1 MSEDVEEE
9 YLARHEA
16 QQVIDVRE
24 QRSQIAIIQMA
35 PPGPNSSKNVTNSC
49 NPPINPVEYP
59 APAESVLKAG
69 GSGSVLR
76 STKVAKGTGKAESQ
90 PKKRYQCSVQ
100 GCTYS
105 TPHTKDLARH
115 MRKHTGEKPFTC
127 DRCTK
132 SFTRY
137 DKLVMHIRI
146 HEGHRPFTCNYQQC
160 NYAAIDLSSLRKH
173 FRTHTDDRP
182 YKCQLCPYSSK
193 DSSQLVVH
201 LRHHT
206 GDSPYSCT
214 FSGCDAAFKT
224 PSDLSRHTR
233 LHTGEKPY
241 QCLYCDYRAAVK
253 CNLNVHMRRH
263 THPPSKKTS
272 KSSVAKVLNEQEFAT
287 SEQSNEIGNDAS
299 TSKNDL
305 LPFQYACK
313 LCDYKADTIE
323 WFSVHMKD
331 LHPDSNLVVV
341 RSSADPNKTNSRR
354 FKKKRKDYDDQ
365 RNFQC
370 STCNASFVCEESLR
384 CHIRQHGT
392 VPNKPANVNP
402 EVYTPPASRIRIV
415 RAVGNYSLPGTNNYT
430 LHEQV
435 GRMSSVQSVITENPA
450 VITSLSASNQNGSE
464 NSQMH
469 HVNFSSPVIPN
480 QLVHDNVMYSQ

>member
-1 MSEDVEEE
+1 
-9 YLARHEA
+9 
-16 QQVIDVRE
+16 
-24 QRSQIAIIQMA
+24 MA
-35 PPGPNSSKNVTNSC
+35 PPAPNSSRNVSNS
-49 NPPINPVEYP
+49 PQVNPVRYP
-59 APAESVLKAG
+59 PENAPTAG
-69 GSGSVLR
+69 GSRSVVR
-76 STKVAKGTGKAESQ
+76 STRIVKGKAENQ
-90 PKKRYQCSVQ
+90 PKKRHQCSVQ

-115 MRKHTGEKPFTC
+115 MRKHTGEKPYTC

-146 HEGHRPFTCNYQQC
+146 HEGYRPFSCQLC

-173 FRTHTDDRP
+173 VRTHTDERP
-182 YKCQLCPYSSK
+182 YKCHLCPYSSK

-214 FSGCDAAFKT
+214 YSGCDAAFKT

-241 QCLYCDYRAAVK
+241 KCLYCDYRAAVK
-253 CNLNVHMRRH
+253 CNLNVHMKRH
-263 THPPSKKTS
+263 THPSKKTTKNS
-272 KSSVAKVLNEQEFAT
+272 IAEVQEDFMMPEQRNGNGSDNDINNGT
-287 SEQSNEIGNDAS
+287 SNS
-299 TSKNDL
+299 DL

-323 WFSVHMKD
+323 WFSIHMEE
-331 LHPDSNLVVV
+331 LHPDSNRSV

-354 FKKKRKDYDDQ
+354 KKRKDYDEQ

-392 VPNKPANVNP
+392 VPNKPANVDP
-402 EVYTPPASRIRIV
+402 EVYYTPPNRIRIV
-415 RAVGNYSLPGTNNYT
+415 RAIGNYTPNDANYT
-430 LHEQV
+430 LHELDRV
-435 GRMSSVQSVITENPA
+435 PVLQSVITENPS
-450 VITSLSASNQNGSE
+450 VITCSSAS
-464 NSQMH
+464 SQHGTETSHMH
-469 HVNFSSPVIPN
+469 LANFSNHAHPPDIPN
-480 QLVHDNVMYSQ
+480 QIPHGNVIYQIHDQLQPNSVV